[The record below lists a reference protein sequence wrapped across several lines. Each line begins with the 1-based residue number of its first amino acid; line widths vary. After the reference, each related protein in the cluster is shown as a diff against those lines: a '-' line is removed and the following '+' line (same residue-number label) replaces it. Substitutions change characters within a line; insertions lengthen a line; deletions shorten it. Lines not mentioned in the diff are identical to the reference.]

1 MMHKYVFKL
10 TQLFCNRTKIIVF
23 SRLMLGLVHILIYSL
38 TYGEFLFLYPRSM
51 FVIPAAKAFRSI
63 GDLSHMFT
71 VVIVII

>member
-38 TYGEFLFLYPRSM
+38 TYGEFIFLYPRSTLLY
-51 FVIPAAKAFRSI
+51 RRQRLL
-63 GDLSHMFT
+63 DQLET
-71 VVIVII
+71 